1 MAKKS
6 QQGLYIIL
14 LVVGVALVVWGF
26 NEYGAF
32 GNKFARAISGKTS
45 DKVMLM
51 WVAGGALS
59 LFGLVGLVRG
69 K

>member
-6 QQGLYIIL
+6 NTALFVVL
-14 LVVGVALVVWGF
+14 LVVGVALIAWGF
-26 NEYGAF
+26 NDYGAF
-32 GNKFARAISGKTS
+32 GNKLARSLSGKTS

-51 WVAGGALS
+51 WIAGGALS